1 MPVQVWVMG
10 GVAIL
15 FAGVIAYVMT
25 RRYGW
30 GAALSV
36 PVLALIAIIAM
47 RWQDEGLT
55 VVQGLDLA
63 GTTLLYAAP
72 VLLGFI
78 AGMAVAR
85 IRRG

>member
-1 MPVQVWVMG
+1 MPVQVWIMG
-10 GVAIL
+10 LVAVL
-15 FAGVIAYVMT
+15 FAGAIAYVMT
-25 RRYGW
+25 RRYGG

-55 VVQGLDLA
+55 VAQGLRLA
-63 GTTLLYAAP
+63 GTTLIYAAP
-72 VLLGFI
+72 ILLGFI
-78 AGMAVAR
+78 AGMALAR